1 MSPGSRPTKDRGWRL
16 FARTVVARSYP
27 RVIGQQ
33 REPLWLLFETI
44 LPLLGTSAY
53 VFVYRA
59 LQAPDDFVG
68 FVILGGAMS
77 AFWLNVLWA
86 MANQLYGEKQ
96 TGNLPLYI
104 MAPNSMMAVLLG
116 MALGGILATSIRA
129 AAIVVIGAWL
139 FDVRFAVTDPAAL
152 AIVFVLA
159 LTAVYGMGMMFA
171 SVFLLYGREAWH
183 LVHLAQEPVYL
194 ASGLYFPINNFP
206 RSVAV
211 AVSLIPLSLALD
223 AMRQLT
229 LPGGAV
235 VGLFPVR
242 TEIVVLLALTL
253 VFLSAAYFLLGYV
266 ERLARAEGR
275 LTDAHV

>member
-1 MSPGSRPTKDRGWRL
+1 MFPGSRPHKDRGWRL

-33 REPLWLLFETI
+33 REPLWLFFETT
-44 LPLLGTSAY
+44 LPLLGIAAY

-96 TGNLPLYI
+96 LGNLSLYI

-116 MALGGILATSIRA
+116 MALGGILATTIRA
-129 AAIVVIGAWL
+129 VAILALGTWL
-139 FDVRFAVTDPAAL
+139 FDVRFVVTDPVAL
-152 AIVFVLA
+152 AAVFVLA
-159 LTAVYGMGMMFA
+159 LAALYGMGMMCA

-206 RSVAV
+206 RFVAIG
-211 AVSLIPLSLALD
+211 VSLIPLSLALD
-223 AMRQLT
+223 AMRQLM
-229 LPGGAV
+229 LPGGAI
-235 VGLFPVR
+235 VGLLPVR
-242 TEIVVLLALTL
+242 LEIAVLLALTI
-253 VFLSAAYFLLGYV
+253 VFVTAAYYLLIYV

-275 LTDAHV
+275 LTDAHL